1 MKYLNYKLILIGLLA
16 FSFTACED
24 DSSDDSQNSS
34 SSPSS
39 SSETI
44 QSSSWEIT
52 NYEDDNENKTYHFSE
67 YRFDFSDNGE
77 ASATNGE
84 STISGTWSFSN
95 DSEGNLELNLDF
107 GLQEPWDDL
116 EDDWDVLSISD
127 SKIDLKDISGGDGS
141 IDLLTFEVL

>member
-1 MKYLNYKLILIGLLA
+1 MKYLNYKLILVGLLA

-24 DSSDDSQNSS
+24 DSSDDLQNSS

-44 QSSSWEIT
+44 QSASWEIT
-52 NYEDDNENKTYHFSE
+52 NYEDDNENETYHFNG

-77 ASATNGE
+77 ASATNG
-84 STISGTWSFSN
+84 TNTQNGIWSFTN
-95 DSEGNLELNLDF
+95 DSDGNLKLNLDF
-107 GLQEPWDDL
+107 GQQEPWDDL
-116 EDDWDVLSISD
+116 EDDWDVLSVSD
-127 SKIDLKDISGGDGS
+127 SKIDLKDVSGGDGS